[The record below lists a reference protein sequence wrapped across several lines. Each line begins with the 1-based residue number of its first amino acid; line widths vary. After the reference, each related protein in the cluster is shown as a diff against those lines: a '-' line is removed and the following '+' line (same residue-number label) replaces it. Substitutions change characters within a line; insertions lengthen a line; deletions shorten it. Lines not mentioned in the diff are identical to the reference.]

1 MKTLKPE
8 IKVYSR
14 RPKQIKSVDIPSSS
28 SLVND
33 RFLRSSSGIWTLD
46 VQNKMTRTALSS
58 LTSLVYYIE
67 GPRHNLFSVGKF
79 CDADL
84 EVAFWKNTCFT
95 QNLEGVDL
103 LSGSQDTN
111 LYTISLDD
119 MLKTSPIC
127 LLSKASK
134 TKSWLWHRCLS
145 YLNFSTLNK
154 LAKDGLAQGIPKL
167 KFQKDHLCSACA
179 LGKSNKSSFQP
190 KDEDTNQEKP
200 NHFAYGLTLW
210 PDRLEALTGKKYILD
225 SLFQPLFDEYFNPPT
240 IVVST
245 VPVAAAPRAV
255 EIADSPVSTSI
266 DQDAPSSSHLYLGS
280 KCSYATR
287 ICRSPNGFKTAFLN
301 ASSRRGLLELS
312 HARARVTGF
321 VEMGQEY
328 PSHVY
333 KIKKALYGLKQAPH
347 AWYDIVSSF
356 LISQHFSK
364 DAVDPTL
371 FTRKAGNDLLLVPFT
386 KRVKISSTNVRLETI
401 VPQKEETF
409 QVVID
414 LVKNSSCFKAFT
426 ISADVLEIFIQQFWY
441 SIKKG
446 VNFTNVPDDDTT
458 PVFLIKLGYKGPLY
472 KHTNMFVDH
481 MHHPW
486 RTLAAIINKC
496 LSRKTSSNDKLQLIW
511 EDLAYQIDHRKEKRS
526 RRENMPFP
534 RLKFVRIGKNYQEYR
549 LSIPETMLTEAI
561 KQSESYQMFIKY
573 SISQIPPK
581 SRGKGLQRKNT
592 AEDSQETV
600 DVSKESEPKPES
612 VKRKTSSKRRVK
624 KKVALSADDNIIFDD
639 PDTALELGKSISQT
653 EAEEAEVA
661 RQSYKTLTTSNTKLK
676 GAPSLTPE
684 EQEAADIMQ
693 ALKESKKTSK
703 RQPGVPNEEKDI
715 TEENVILEWGSEQE
729 SEYSEEDK
737 LGDEEKDDK
746 NDDANDE
753 GHDYYK
759 IYVPNDEDEEMLN
772 AKVDDSDKGDEE
784 VTDAAKADTEKTSE
798 VKDDAKKTKLPPS
811 NCSLSVSSG
820 FGDKFL
826 KLSSDSSLL
835 RVAKL
840 EKDMS
845 ELKKIDLSVEALA
858 YLKTQI
864 PSVIDNYLGSKVG
877 DVFKKELKKH
887 TTNLIQKYSL
897 QQIPELPKKQTPTV
911 DLEQESKKTPL
922 EILMIKKEQTEK
934 QKMPKFTINS
944 TNKAALKEF
953 DLKSSLYPT
962 KHANKSFN
970 GNPTNHRLYHALM
983 EALIE
988 DENAMDK

>member
-1 MKTLKPE
+1 
-8 IKVYSR
+8 
-14 RPKQIKSVDIPSSS
+14 
-28 SLVND
+28 
-33 RFLRSSSGIWTLD
+33 
-46 VQNKMTRTALSS
+46 
-58 LTSLVYYIE
+58 
-67 GPRHNLFSVGKF
+67 
-79 CDADL
+79 
-84 EVAFWKNTCFT
+84 
-95 QNLEGVDL
+95 
-103 LSGSQDTN
+103 
-111 LYTISLDD
+111 
-119 MLKTSPIC
+119 
-127 LLSKASK
+127 
-134 TKSWLWHRCLS
+134 
-145 YLNFSTLNK
+145 
-154 LAKDGLAQGIPKL
+154 
-167 KFQKDHLCSACA
+167 
-179 LGKSNKSSFQP
+179 
-190 KDEDTNQEKP
+190 
-200 NHFAYGLTLW
+200 
-210 PDRLEALTGKKYILD
+210 
-225 SLFQPLFDEYFNPPT
+225 
-240 IVVST
+240 
-245 VPVAAAPRAV
+245 
-255 EIADSPVSTSI
+255 
-266 DQDAPSSSHLYLGS
+266 
-280 KCSYATR
+280 
-287 ICRSPNGFKTAFLN
+287 
-301 ASSRRGLLELS
+301 
-312 HARARVTGF
+312 
-321 VEMGQEY
+321 MG
-328 PSHVY
+328 HVY
-333 KIKKALYGLKQAPH
+333 MEN
-347 AWYDIVSSF
+347 
-356 LISQHFSK
+356 
-364 DAVDPTL
+364 VDYP
-371 FTRKAGNDLLLVPFT
+371 
-386 KRVKISSTNVRLETI
+386 E
-401 VPQKEETF
+401 
-409 QVVID
+409 
-414 LVKNSSCFKAFT
+414 
-426 ISADVLEIFIQQFWY
+426 
-441 SIKKG
+441 
-446 VNFTNVPDDDTT
+446 
-458 PVFLIKLGYKGPLY
+458 
-472 KHTNMFVDH
+472 
-481 MHHPW
+481 
-486 RTLAAIINKC
+486 
-496 LSRKTSSNDKLQLIW
+496 LIW

-534 RLKFVRIGKNYQEYR
+534 RFTEVIINYFLKQHNSLSNLKYQHYHIIKDDGIVCRLKFVRIGKNYQEYR

-612 VKRKTSSKRRVK
+612 VTRKTSSKI
-624 KKVALSADDNIIFDD
+624 ALSADDNIIFDD

-746 NDDANDE
+746 NDDAN
-753 GHDYYK
+753 DYYK

-887 TTNLIQKYSL
+887 TKNLIQKYSL
-897 QQIPELPKKQTPTV
+897 QQIPKLPKKQTQTV

-934 QKMPKFTINS
+934 QKMPKFIINS

-953 DLKSSLYPT
+953 DLKSALYPT

-988 DENAMDK
+988 DENAMDKRVADIVKNHKKKHDEDEDDDDEDPLAGPNQGNLESVKSVSVKKLHVYGHLEEIMVKRADRQLFKFKEGNFVDLHLNDIEEILLLAIQHKLFYLTESDIVDFIVALQSYQKKLMITPPQQTIQKIEFKELYTSSHKPPRVIYEDLTKQKRVMRADELYKFLDGTLNKV